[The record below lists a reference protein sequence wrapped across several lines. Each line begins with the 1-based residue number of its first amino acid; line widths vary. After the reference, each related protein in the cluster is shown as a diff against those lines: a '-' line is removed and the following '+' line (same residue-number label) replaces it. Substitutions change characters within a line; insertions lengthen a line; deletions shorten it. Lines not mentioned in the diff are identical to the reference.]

1 MYGSDQRQDSIKNI
15 RKRAKREL
23 MSLGSQEESARVS
36 IDYIPSLVLLHFVF
50 GVVLSVGDLRDIL
63 GLAGG
68 IGSGGGSLL
77 TPYWISMA
85 RGANLTSV
93 SSSRS
98 APASS
103 ARASRSRG

>member
-1 MYGSDQRQDSIKNI
+1 
-15 RKRAKREL
+15 

-50 GVVLSVGDLRDIL
+50 GVGHLRDIL

-98 APASS
+98 ASASS